1 MKKIEKLAFILVCI
15 AAIALFAGCKKQEPP
30 APAPA
35 AAPAVPQPATAP
47 AAPSAPPAP
56 AAPAAGAGLT
66 KPADQL
72 TVEEMQKMQA
82 VLETSAGTIKF
93 KFFPQQ
99 APNHCRNFIK
109 LAQSGFYNGLIFHRV
124 IPGFMIQGGDPNGN
138 GSGGPGWTV
147 NAEFSDLPHLKGTV
161 SMARTPDPNSAG
173 SQFFICLEP
182 HPDLNGKYTVFGQ
195 VSQGQEVVDKIG
207 ASAST
212 GPNGNPPNRP
222 LEAQAMKKVY
232 IEEIK

>member
-1 MKKIEKLAFILVCI
+1 MKQIVKPAFILLCI
-15 AAIALFAGCKKQEPP
+15 AAIALFAGCKKQESP

-35 AAPAVPQPATAP
+35 AAPAVEQPAPAP
-47 AAPSAPPAP
+47 ATPPAP

-72 TVEEMQKMQA
+72 TAEEMEKMQA

-182 HPDLNGKYTVFGQ
+182 HPDLNGKYSVFGQ
-195 VSQGQEVVDKIG
+195 VAQGQDVVDKIG
-207 ASAST
+207 ATQT
-212 GPNGNPPNRP
+212 GPQDRP
-222 LEAQAMKKVY
+222 LEVQAMKKVY